1 MPVYL
6 AKIGE
11 SISDGS
17 ADMKKE
23 KMGTG
28 FAVGMDRTPL
38 LELASQVGGPLATLR
53 AEPAGL
59 FYLPVIWRV
68 RQYKTNSVARNPSD
82 C

>member
-38 LELASQVGGPLATLR
+38 LELASQVG
-53 AEPAGL
+53 EP
-59 FYLPVIWRV
+59 
-68 RQYKTNSVARNPSD
+68 
-82 C
+82 